1 MQEEMRTAGEGRP
14 KTGMGEEPAPVT
26 EARVRLE
33 KLRQERH
40 DLLAEIGEEAVALY
54 ASGEITLPG
63 LGMKLVQLSELQER
77 IELEEARMAAAVE
90 ASRPKAVPP
99 APVGACPACG
109 AALFAGDRFCPQC
122 GRRVSD

>member
-1 MQEEMRTAGEGRP
+1 MQDERLTAGEGRP
-14 KTGMGEEPAPVT
+14 KAGMGEEPAPVT
-26 EARVRLE
+26 EARARLE

-63 LGMKLVQLSELQER
+63 LGMKIVQLGELQER

-90 ASRPKAVPP
+90 ASRPKAVSP
-99 APVGACPACG
+99 APVGTCPACG